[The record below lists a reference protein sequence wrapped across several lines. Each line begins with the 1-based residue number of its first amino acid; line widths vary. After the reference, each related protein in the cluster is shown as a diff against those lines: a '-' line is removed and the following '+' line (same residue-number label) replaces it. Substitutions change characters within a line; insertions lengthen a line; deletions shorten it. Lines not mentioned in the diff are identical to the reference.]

1 MPRDMTS
8 CLVCVC
14 VYYMYVYY
22 ARNTGGLCSRLNSVP
37 KSCQCFGTDPC
48 SLSSVFDDVGG
59 DYDVDVDDGDDD
71 DGGGNDLLLLLKLER
86 RPLKLK
92 HNCPSLSQIRL
103 RDTKVRKLLSVH
115 ALNVWMRTDQIS
127 SSAHCQ
133 SHGPIL
139 SHYLTQ
145 MPRISLLGR
154 GRKSS

>member
-71 DGGGNDLLLLLKLER
+71 DGGGNDLLLLPDASNFLARARTEIVLGFQIGSYFFWHLEVEPVGKNPSKTR
-86 RPLKLK
+86 RPVKGFPTY
-92 HNCPSLSQIRL
+92 C
-103 RDTKVRKLLSVH
+103 SVFGDVH
-115 ALNVWMRTDQIS
+115 RFFGEFSI
-127 SSAHCQ
+127 
-133 SHGPIL
+133 
-139 SHYLTQ
+139 
-145 MPRISLLGR
+145 
-154 GRKSS
+154 